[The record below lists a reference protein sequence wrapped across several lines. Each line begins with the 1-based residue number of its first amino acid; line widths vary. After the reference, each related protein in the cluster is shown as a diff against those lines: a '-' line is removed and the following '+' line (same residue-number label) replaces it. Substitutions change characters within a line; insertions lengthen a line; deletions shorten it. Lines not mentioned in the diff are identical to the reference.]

1 MKAKLLIIDPQN
13 DFCDI
18 PGAALPVPGAD
29 ADMHRLAAFMSKA
42 GSKLS
47 DLIVTLDSHASIG
60 IERTTFWVT
69 QALEPVAPFTQITEQ
84 QVRDGR
90 YRPRDASLTPQVLA
104 YLHGLEQGG
113 RYRLVVW
120 PVHCVLGTWG
130 HNIHE
135 RIAAQIAAWE
145 QRSQRPADR
154 VLKGLNPLT
163 EQYSAI
169 QAEVPVESDSSTHA
183 NQRLIARARPNGES
197 LFVAGEAAS
206 HCVAATMEHLLAKM
220 SLEQQRKVVIL
231 RDCMSSVT
239 GFESQ
244 AQAFFEQSLA
254 SGARIMTSDE
264 ALMELSEGT

>member
-18 PGAALPVPGAD
+18 PGAALPVTGAD

-42 GSKLS
+42 SPQLS

-60 IERTTFWVT
+60 IERTSFWET
-69 QALEPVAPFTQITEQ
+69 QTLEPVAPFTQITEL
-84 QVRDGR
+84 QVRDGL
-90 YRPRDASLTPQVLA
+90 YQPRDTSLTPQVLA
-104 YLHGLEQGG
+104 YLHGLERGG

-135 RIAAQIAAWE
+135 HVASEIAAWE

-154 VLKGLNPLT
+154 VLKGLNPMS

-169 QAEVPVESDSSTHA
+169 QAEVPVESDPSTHA
-183 NQRLIARARPNGES
+183 NQRLIARVRPNGDS
-197 LFVAGEAAS
+197 LFVAGEATS
-206 HCVAATMEHLLAKM
+206 HCVAATMEHLFAEM
-220 SLEQQRKVVIL
+220 SLEQRRKVVIL
-231 RDCMSSVT
+231 RDCMSPVT

-264 ALMELSEGT
+264 ALKELV